1 MIQILQKIC
10 DNYLCANNC
19 VHIYDVRFMLLY
31 IYMYIYN
38 SIYIFKFVMEDC
50 ISQCFSQ
57 TVFKMLFLEKQDPK
71 DGYLSL

>member
-1 MIQILQKIC
+1 MYGSC
-10 DNYLCANNC
+10 YC
-19 VHIYDVRFMLLY
+19 